1 MVTSNAT
8 IETIKRIIEKNYAR
22 LALAVLGKRNLP
34 PNVSQQFPNE
44 DGRPLLE
51 QVYYHNYLN
60 KEGDS
65 GSPKDI
71 DSMRA
76 QQHPAAI
83 PVGEAHT
90 TTVDSL
96 NSNLLQLIEKQ
107 RAEVT
112 SRIVGFIR
120 DNNNRYKN
128 NALND
133 LERPEHIDS
142 LMKESTL
149 GELKTKLRDYSE
161 DANRDWTRIV
171 NTEVSNAIGA
181 GSADAIVVK
190 NRDKSSKDVYVF
202 RINPDDS
209 ATCKYCREFYI
220 DSDGSPKVYRLSTI
234 LSNGTNY
241 GKKPVSWR
249 PVAGATHPN
258 CRDSQLIELRPG
270 WKVLPG
276 GGLTFIGLNQWE
288 DYIYDKVQS

>member
-8 IETIKRIIEKNYAR
+8 IELIKRIIEKNYAR
-22 LALAVLGKRNLP
+22 LAIAVMGKK
-34 PNVSQQFPNE
+34 NVPASIAEQHPEE
-44 DGRPLLE
+44 DGRPILE

-60 KEGDS
+60 QEGDEL
-65 GSPKDI
+65 SPKDI
-71 DSMRA
+71 DGMRN
-76 QQHPAAI
+76 QQAARGT
-83 PVGEAHT
+83 PQGNAHT
-90 TTVDSL
+90 TTTDSL

-120 DNNNRYKN
+120 DNNNTFKN

-133 LERPEHIDS
+133 LDRPDHIES

-149 GELKTKLRDYSE
+149 GDLKQRLRDYAG

-181 GSADAIVVK
+181 GSADSIVVR
-190 NRDKSSKDVYVF
+190 NREKPSKDVYVF
-202 RINPDDS
+202 RINPNDS

-234 LSNGTNY
+234 LGNGTNY
-241 GKKPVSWR
+241 GRKAINWQ

-276 GGLTFIGLNQWE
+276 GDLTFIGLEKWE
-288 DYIYDKVQS
+288 DYIYDKVES